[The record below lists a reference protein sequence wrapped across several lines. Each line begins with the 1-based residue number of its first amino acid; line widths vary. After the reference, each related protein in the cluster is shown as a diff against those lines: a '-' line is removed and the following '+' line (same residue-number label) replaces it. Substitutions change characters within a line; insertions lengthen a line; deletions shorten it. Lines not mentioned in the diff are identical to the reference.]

1 MPRRGNPGLARGPVA
16 VERGSL
22 LLPASVAAPWAGRP
36 LHGYAALGCAGRV
49 VGWREMPLHWHLSP
63 WRRGT
68 PGAQLIGTHSR
79 IPRGACAFLSASRV
93 DTSILLS
100 PPPSPSPLTPAD
112 GTLLSAISQPG
123 DAGCSRGSA
132 VRKTLCI
139 LGSLCVGGSDGVH
152 LCLLSLQ
159 SHKGR
164 AFPCRSLRN

>member
-1 MPRRGNPGLARGPVA
+1 MLTLNDLKVFFSFAWRGIVPRRGNPGLARGPVA

-100 PPPSPSPLTPAD
+100 PPPSPSPLTPRRWDAFVCD
-112 GTLLSAISQPG
+112 FAARGCRMFQGKRCSEDTLY
-123 DAGCSRGSA
+123 
-132 VRKTLCI
+132 
-139 LGSLCVGGSDGVH
+139 LGE
-152 LCLLSLQ
+152 
-159 SHKGR
+159 
-164 AFPCRSLRN
+164 FMCRWW